1 LMGITDMAAANRY
14 LREQYMPAFNREFMQ
29 PAMEEGSAF
38 VPYIGGDLEDVLCE
52 RFERT
57 VGNDNCVSFEG
68 MKLQIPADRSRHHY
82 VKVKVRVVRHTDG
95 RLSVFH
101 GPRRLARYR
110 PDGSLDDPGLKAAA

>member
-1 LMGITDMAAANRY
+1 
-14 LREQYMPAFNREFMQ
+14 MQ
-29 PAMEEGSAF
+29 PVMEEGSAF
-38 VPYIGGDLEDVLCE
+38 VPYIGGDLEDVLCD

-110 PDGSLDDPGLKAAA
+110 PDGSLDDPGIKAAA